1 MSTAFYLQT
10 DGQMERQNQTLEV
23 YLWNFVAHRQDDW
36 VDWLKL
42 MMFTY
47 NNAKHS
53 SSGVSLFFTN
63 HGFHLNLPQDVDLAE
78 VSKISLEECLE
89 HLRKVCEELEES
101 L

>member
-53 SSGVSLFFTN
+53 SSGVSLFFAN
-63 HGFHLNLPQDVDLAE
+63 HGFHPNLP
-78 VSKISLEECLE
+78 
-89 HLRKVCEELEES
+89 
-101 L
+101 